1 MSELPREFIARYT
14 AGGAVGI
21 ASVCSAHPEI
31 LINRLHFLSFT
42 FAQVLAPKVIKRSAA
57 GDKNHCFGSG
67 AREGPLGASGVFF
80 RGCRWLVTM
89 MLIIGSAQ
97 TSCSK
102 TAF

>member
-31 LINRLHFLSFT
+31 LINRLPFLIFT

-57 GDKNHCFGSG
+57 VIKTTALALARAKVHWALPAYSFEG
-67 AREGPLGASGVFF
+67 ADG
-80 RGCRWLVTM
+80 
-89 MLIIGSAQ
+89 
-97 TSCSK
+97 
-102 TAF
+102 